1 MQIAVLGN
9 IFIDYK
15 GWAGEFYD
23 PIGRNQGRVEI
34 VHGGVARNVAEN
46 LALLDLKPEFVT
58 TLGQD
63 SVSDI
68 VVKRL
73 LENNVSLTYTSKHS
87 QNAIG
92 MWLAI
97 LGNNGS
103 LLGSISQ
110 LSDMQLLEDLIIEK
124 LPTITA
130 NIKNIAMD
138 IDLTPRIA
146 ERVIEHVQKDGVKL
160 YALPGN
166 LTVIKPNPHIFQYM
180 ECFIC
185 NDIEA
190 GKLLDE
196 EMQPKNTEHSKA
208 MVKALCTKFSLK
220 QAVITLGEYGSVYCD
235 AQGNIGYQDIY
246 PTVVNDT
253 TGAGD
258 AFFSAAVAALIKGQT
273 LAQAVQAGSKLAA
286 IILARS
292 ENTCHCLSKSQ
303 LENIFSK

>member
-23 PIGRNQGRVEI
+23 PVGRNQGQIEI

-46 LALLDLKPEFVT
+46 LALMGLQPEFVT

-63 SVSDI
+63 SVTDM

-73 LENNVSLTYTSKHS
+73 CENNVRLNYVSKHA

-97 LGNNGS
+97 LGNSGN

-110 LSDMQLLEDLIIEK
+110 LADMQLLENLLDEQLG
-124 LPTITA
+124 TITA

-138 IDLTPRIA
+138 IDLTPHIA
-146 ERVIEHVQKDGVKL
+146 AQVVEHVHKHNVKL

-166 LTVIKPNPHIFQYM
+166 LTVIKPNPHFFQAM

-190 GKLLDE
+190 GKLLEE
-196 EMQPKNTEHSKA
+196 EMQPKNIEHSKA
-208 MVKALCTKFSLK
+208 MVKALCTKFKIK
-220 QAVITLGEYGSVYCD
+220 QAAITLGEYGSVYCD
-235 AQGNIGYQDIY
+235 PAGNIGYQDIY
-246 PTVVNDT
+246 PTEVNDT

-258 AFFSAAVAALIKGQT
+258 AFFSATVAALVMGQT
-273 LAQAVQAGSKLAA
+273 LAQAVQAGSKLAS
-286 IILARS
+286 IIVARN
-292 ENTCHCLSKSQ
+292 ENTCHCLSKVQ